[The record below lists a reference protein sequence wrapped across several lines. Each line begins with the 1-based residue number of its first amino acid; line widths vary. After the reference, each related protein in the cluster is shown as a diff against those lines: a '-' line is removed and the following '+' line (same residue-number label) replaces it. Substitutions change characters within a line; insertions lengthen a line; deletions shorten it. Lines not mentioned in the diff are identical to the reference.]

1 MKQRILFTAAVL
13 LGMAAAASTTSI
25 LTTAPQA
32 AAEEVAIDESS
43 FPDANFRQYVLDSID
58 SNNDSFL
65 STAEAE
71 AVEEINVADC
81 SISDLTGI
89 GFFSKLKILLCNNAL
104 EETNT
109 RNHLTTLDVSKNTEL
124 VRLACGQ
131 NEIASLDL
139 SNNINLENLHCA
151 NNKLSAIDVSH
162 QPKLWRLYC
171 AGNQLTSI
179 DVSHNPELTELN
191 CYNAQLTSLDLS
203 NCQQMVT
210 LYCYNNQLASLDV
223 SNCQQLVTLCC
234 YNNQLTSLDV
244 TNCKQ
249 IKTLYCYNNQL
260 TSLDVTNCPELDA
273 LACYDNQL
281 SSLDIKN
288 CKQMKSLW
296 CNNNN
301 LASLDMSGCPQL
313 ARLFCYNNQLASLD
327 VSGCPQLATLYCYNN
342 QLASIDVTKC
352 PDLTYFYCYG
362 NKLTSLDVTKCS
374 RLKCI
379 SCFSNNLTSL
389 DVSDCSQLDS
399 LWCYYNRLASLDV
412 SGCPQLINLQ
422 CYDNYLTTLDV
433 SGCPQL
439 TYFYCFNNELAS
451 IDVTNCPE
459 LIYFYCNNNE
469 LTTLDVSNNPNLYYL
484 YCCSNKIAGK
494 GMDALITSL
503 VDMKD
508 AGYSPILILYS
519 YDDETEQNYCTKKQV
534 EVITNKGWTAAT
546 VYEGYLYFFNGFDDD
561 TEVVVVSD
569 LAEYTGNAPFV
580 YNEADGKVYAL
591 NNLNEYE
598 EYGIYEKSATLKVAE
613 GDTEIEYIETKT
625 TGNHPY
631 INTGY
636 IFKENTRIVVDCD
649 LTENSVKKYEAV
661 FGARHGVTDDAFV
674 FFSRFSNRN
683 SGCYARNQEVAGSVA
698 LPMNQRI
705 TIEAEGNQATI
716 YTANSS
722 EPYTTISCT
731 ATVTGGREEMYVFDM
746 NNGGSRDNSWAFM
759 KLYGF
764 KIYEGQELV
773 MDLKP
778 IVSATGKGGLVDKV
792 SGQRFFSA
800 DPALS
805 FALSPDGEAV
815 ANDLGITVYEGK
827 LVVNTTD
834 GNLYKYS
841 HGEFTSMGKVTL
853 TPIANDDYKDLRN
866 WQTNDDHKIVFEGKI
881 AYDEQTGLNK
891 VENFA
896 GIGFFEPLMI
906 KIPTTTGDDYN
917 YSFVYSG
924 SPYTSW
930 HGVEMHAYVTNAYD
944 LATEESALACGGD
957 ILATCALP
965 FGGATDMKVS
975 LDFTAAQDTETLVYQ
990 FGDVEDG
997 DKGYWF
1003 HFGQLLVQKY
1013 NYPATYPDLMAD
1025 DEGVKG
1031 DVNGDGEVG
1040 IGDIVAITNVMA
1052 GIESDPDVTA
1062 RADVN
1067 DDGEVGIGD
1076 IVAITNIMA
1085 GIK

>member
-1 MKQRILFTAAVL
+1 MKQRILFTAAIL

-32 AAEEVAIDESS
+32 AAEEVAIDESN

-71 AVEEINVADC
+71 AVEEINVAEC

-210 LYCYNNQLASLDV
+210 LYCYNNQLTSLDV

-296 CNNNN
+296 SNNNN

-313 ARLFCYNNQLASLD
+313 YYSSCSGNKLTSID
-327 VSGCPQLATLYCYNN
+327 VSGCPQLTYFYCCNN

-352 PDLTYFYCYG
+352 PGLTYFYCFG

-374 RLKCI
+374 LLKHI

-399 LWCYYNRLASLDV
+399 LWCYNNRLASLDV

-422 CYDNYLTTLDV
+422 CYGNYLTTLDV

-439 TYFYCFNNELAS
+439 TYFYCFNNEL
-451 IDVTNCPE
+451 
-459 LIYFYCNNNE
+459 
-469 LTTLDVSNNPNLYYL
+469 TTLDVSHNPNLYYL
-484 YCCSNKIAGK
+484 YCFSNKIAGK

-534 EVITNKGWTAAT
+534 EVITNKGWTAAS
-546 VYEGYLYFFNGFDDD
+546 VYEGYFYYFDGFDDD
-561 TEVVVVSD
+561 TSEVVVVSD

-674 FFSRFSNRN
+674 FFSRFSNKN
-683 SGCYARNQEVAGSVA
+683 NGCYARNQEVAGSVA

-705 TIEAEGNQATI
+705 TIEAEGNKATI

-764 KIYEGQELV
+764 KIYEGQNLV

-778 IVSATGKGGLVDKV
+778 IVSATGMGGLVDKV

-815 ANDLGITVYEGK
+815 ANDPGITVYEGK

-975 LDFTAAQDTETLVYQ
+975 MDFTAAQDTETLVYQ